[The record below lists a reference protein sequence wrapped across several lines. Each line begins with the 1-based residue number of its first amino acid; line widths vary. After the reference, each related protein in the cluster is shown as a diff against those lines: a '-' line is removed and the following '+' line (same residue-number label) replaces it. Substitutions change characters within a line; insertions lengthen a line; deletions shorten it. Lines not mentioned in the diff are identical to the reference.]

1 MEDLRVFK
9 QKQTPATVRN
19 TARSEM
25 TLGASTWAS
34 KRREVSSV
42 SGGCSSCIR
51 LLPVGDNVVNRYS
64 ACVEPALLYA
74 VTRSSYLVP
83 LSRFIMENLDCGC
96 TLFETATELG
106 SLRETDRDDALGTI
120 FRSRLFVR
128 FTVNIFLCLFG
139 SRSIEQ
145 KSKRKKLGAR
155 TMKLFKGNRIQILN
169 ETYRAT
175 NHRATSCIRPQ
186 NRAKGS
192 PRLATSSTPT

>member
-1 MEDLRVFK
+1 MVEDLRVFK

-34 KRREVSSV
+34 KRSEVSSV
-42 SGGCSSCIR
+42 SGRCSSCIR

-83 LSRFIMENLDCGC
+83 LSRFTIENLDCGC

-106 SLRETDRDDALGTI
+106 SLRETDRDDALAFYVLRRGI
-120 FRSRLFVR
+120 FRGQFSVR
-128 FTVNIFLCLFG
+128 AFRDFLHVL
-139 SRSIEQ
+139 
-145 KSKRKKLGAR
+145 
-155 TMKLFKGNRIQILN
+155 
-169 ETYRAT
+169 
-175 NHRATSCIRPQ
+175 P
-186 NRAKGS
+186 
-192 PRLATSSTPT
+192 

>member
-1 MEDLRVFK
+1 M
-9 QKQTPATVRN
+9 RN

-83 LSRFIMENLDCGC
+83 LSRFTMENLDCGC

-106 SLRETDRDDALGTI
+106 SLRETDRDDALGVGVRGEISRGQFSVRGFRDFLHVLPQI
-120 FRSRLFVR
+120 FSSAF
-128 FTVNIFLCLFG
+128 
-139 SRSIEQ
+139 SDRSIDEES
-145 KSKRKKLGAR
+145 KKRKKL
-155 TMKLFKGNRIQILN
+155 KLFEGI
-169 ETYRAT
+169 ESEYRT
-175 NHRATSCIRPQ
+175 
-186 NRAKGS
+186 
-192 PRLATSSTPT
+192 RLTEQPITG

>member
-139 SRSIEQ
+139 SIDRAEKQEEKIGHSNDETI
-145 KSKRKKLGAR
+145 R
-155 TMKLFKGNRIQILN
+155 GNRIRILN

>member
-1 MEDLRVFK
+1 
-9 QKQTPATVRN
+9 
-19 TARSEM
+19 M

-83 LSRFIMENLDCGC
+83 LSRFTMENLDCGC

-106 SLRETDRDDALGTI
+106 SLRETDRDDALGVGVRGGNIPGTI
-120 FRSRLFVR
+120 FRSRLSRFFTR
-128 FTVNIFLCLFG
+128 FTANIFLCLFG
-139 SRSIEQ
+139 SIDRRGKQKEEKIETI
-145 KSKRKKLGAR
+145 R
-155 TMKLFKGNRIQILN
+155 GNRIRISN

-175 NHRATSCIRPQ
+175 NHRVTSCTRPQ

-192 PRLATSSTPT
+192 PRPATSSTPT

>member
-1 MEDLRVFK
+1 M
-9 QKQTPATVRN
+9 RN

-83 LSRFIMENLDCGC
+83 LSRFTMENLDCGC

-106 SLRETDRDDALGTI
+106 SLRETDRDDALGVGVGGKYPGDNFPFEAFEI
-120 FRSRLFVR
+120 FYTFYRKYFPLPFRIDRSTR
-128 FTVNIFLCLFG
+128 
-139 SRSIEQ
+139 
-145 KSKRKKLGAR
+145 KAKRGK
-155 TMKLFKGNRIQILN
+155 N
-169 ETYRAT
+169 
-175 NHRATSCIRPQ
+175 
-186 NRAKGS
+186 
-192 PRLATSSTPT
+192 